1 MEASGVPAIQT
12 LYAIASVATLSVA
25 FGLFTRKKEANGKS
39 SSAPDSSPSE
49 KEAAAG
55 DPDPNAIYQKGKLV
69 AYVKEPEIDEAGKEV
84 RFDEIFKSDDLVLA
98 DECEFRKFT
107 LIVRRIGYASKE
119 NDASRSRTLRGVVAE
134 IVGYR
139 EN

>member
-1 MEASGVPAIQT
+1 METGGVLALQT

-25 FGLFTRKKEANGKS
+25 FGLLAGKKEPNGES
-39 SSAPDSSPSE
+39 NSAPDTPPSE
-49 KEAAAG
+49 KEAPAA
-55 DPDPNAIYQKGKLV
+55 DRDPNGVYQKGKLV
-69 AYVKEPEIDEAGKEV
+69 AYVKEPDIDEAGKEV
-84 RFDEIFKSDDLVLA
+84 RFAEIYKSDDLILS
-98 DECEFRKFT
+98 DECEFRKFI
-107 LIVRRIGYASKE
+107 LIVRRIAYASKE

>member
-1 MEASGVPAIQT
+1 METSDALAIQT
-12 LYAIASVATLSVA
+12 VYAIVSVAALSVA
-25 FGLFTRKKEANGKS
+25 FGLLAGKKEPNGHDES
-39 SSAPDSSPSE
+39 RPDPSAPETATP
-49 KEAAAG
+49 AAER
-55 DPDPNAIYQKGKLV
+55 DPGAIYQNGKLV
-69 AYVKEPEIDEAGKEV
+69 AQVKEPEIDEGGKEV
-84 RFDEIFKSDDLVLA
+84 RFAEICKSDDLMLA

-119 NDASRSRTLRGVVAE
+119 NDASRSRTLRAVVAE

>member
-1 MEASGVPAIQT
+1 METSGVVATQT

-25 FGLFTRKKEANGKS
+25 FGLLTHKQEANGKS
-39 SSAPDSSPSE
+39 NSAPDPTPSE

-55 DPDPNAIYQKGKLV
+55 DHDPDAVYQNGKPV
-69 AYVKEPEIDEAGKEV
+69 ARVKEAEIDEAGKEV
-84 RFDEIFKSDDLVLA
+84 RFAELYKSDDLMLPV
-98 DECEFRKFT
+98 ECEFRKFT